1 MKLLIYSV
9 SLLSMV
15 SLARSGCTENQY
27 GKDGCE
33 PDPYLCRHIH
43 IDIFPAFDN
52 VLCLSQFLSRI
63 VCQKD
68 ADCVLE
74 ESDPQTPT
82 CSDGGVTVPENYESF
97 AEDMCKTECAKSD
110 TEEDDTKRCR
120 FWRFVS
126 WTSLKVGLI
135 FLSQGPSWNNE
146 DLLSDDGHSMHSV

>member
-1 MKLLIYSV
+1 MERT
-9 SLLSMV
+9 
-15 SLARSGCTENQY
+15 AANQILTFA
-27 GKDGCE
+27 GI
-33 PDPYLCRHIH
+33 L

-52 VLCLSQFLSRI
+52 DLCLSQFLSRI

-135 FLSQGPSWNNE
+135 FLFQGPSWNNE